1 MQVSYP
7 FYFRVFFFSLN
18 EGKPVFFIFV
28 MAFRYL
34 DVSCNLIYLMTVGNN
49 EVV

>member
-7 FYFRVFFFSLN
+7 FYFRVFFSLN
-18 EGKPVFFIFV
+18 EGKPVFIFV